1 MPTILIVEDNEDLLN
16 ILRQLLARQYRVLG
30 ATSGEEGIELARAH
44 RPELVILDLQL
55 PALDGVGTGRAIKDE
70 LGEAVPILVLTAS
83 AGAGN
88 AEMVLESGCCD
99 AYMTK
104 PAPLTA
110 IETKVAELLEGRTKA
125 A

>member
-1 MPTILIVEDNEDLLN
+1 MPTILIVEDNEDLLS
-16 ILRQLLARQYRVLG
+16 ILRQLLARQYRVLA
-30 ATSGEEGIELARAH
+30 ATRGEEGIELARVH

-55 PALDGVGTGRAIKDE
+55 PTLDGVGTGRAIKRE
-70 LGEAVPILVLTAS
+70 LGDAVPILVLTAL
-83 AGAGN
+83 AGKQDAV
-88 AEMVLESGCCD
+88 AVLESGCCD

-104 PAPLTA
+104 PAPLAA